1 MHAVSTSQTAYT
13 LYFNGNCIYPM
24 LYAYNAIKVF
34 NRIQKVRLFDTRRK
48 YYIIFRSVEDISTL
62 IFKDKKG
69 IKNLRI

>member
-1 MHAVSTSQTAYT
+1 
-13 LYFNGNCIYPM
+13 M

-69 IKNLRI
+69 IKYLRI

>member
-13 LYFNGNCIYPM
+13 LYFNGNLCYM

-48 YYIIFRSVEDISTL
+48 YYIIFRSAEDISTL

-69 IKNLRI
+69 IKNLRM